1 MTRHKPVEEYLR
13 TMKLLEKKVLLLETA
28 LETEL
33 AKKDLDC
40 QQKLT
45 DQRSRL
51 LVDFA
56 HEKRQWQDQKAEL
69 NQKIKE
75 GVETIVKRPPI
86 PRTIGEK
93 IKAIEDVITEK

>member
-1 MTRHKPVEEYLR
+1 MHKPIEEYVR
-13 TMKLLEKKVLLLETA
+13 TIKLLEKKVLLLETA

-45 DQRSRL
+45 DQRNRL

-56 HEKRQWQDQKAEL
+56 HEKEKWHDQKDQL
-69 NQKIKE
+69 NQRIKKGVEVVIKE
-75 GVETIVKRPPI
+75 PPRP
-86 PRTIGEK
+86 RKTSEK
-93 IKAIEDVITEK
+93 VKAIIDVITEN

>member
-1 MTRHKPVEEYLR
+1 MIRHRPIEEYER
-13 TMKLLEKKVLLLETA
+13 QIKLLEKKCLLLETA

-33 AKKDLDC
+33 AKAQLDC

-45 DQRSRL
+45 DQRNRL

-56 HEKRQWQDQKAEL
+56 HEKQSWREEKQDLKEV
-69 NQKIKE
+69 IKE

-86 PRTIGEK
+86 PRSFGEK
-93 IKAIEDVITEK
+93 IKAIEDVIKEK